1 MGVTGYYSKLAKQ
14 IIKGYKKENK
24 EVITQ
29 KKMNEYKGKQN
40 KMQTFLISQSK
51 VVNHSSIQNE

>member
-29 KKMNEYKGKQN
+29 KKWMS
-40 KMQTFLISQSK
+40 TK
-51 VVNHSSIQNE
+51 VNRIKCKHSL